1 MLFLLFFMLIF
12 HVLEHL
18 KIILIQ
24 FAKVH
29 HLEVRDH
36 LFVLLVQEFTESFI
50 RDDGD
55 EEHVEF
61 LECDACAIL
70 IIDIQQTVKI
80 QLTLARSV
88 LEN

>member
-1 MLFLLFFMLIF
+1 MLIL

-18 KIILIQ
+18 AIILVQ
-24 FAKVH
+24 LAKVH

-36 LFVLLVQEFTESFI
+36 LFVLRVQIFTESFI

-55 EEHVEF
+55 EEHVEV

-70 IIDIQQTVKI
+70 IVYVQQTVEI
-80 QLTLARSV
+80 
-88 LEN
+88 